1 MTTWQ
6 EAYEK
11 YKQEKHEADEK
22 KFLPRLDPR
31 LETLSIEV
39 WGQRAKL
46 TYLEDMLESTI
57 AKVAELEKRAS

>member
-1 MTTWQ
+1 MTTWK

-31 LETLSIEV
+31 LETLTIEI
-39 WGQRAKL
+39 WGH
-46 TYLEDMLESTI
+46 LEDMLESTI
-57 AKVAELEKRAS
+57 ARVAELEKRAS

>member
-31 LETLSIEV
+31 LETLTIEI
-39 WGQRAKL
+39 WGH
-46 TYLEDMLESTI
+46 LEDMLESTI
-57 AKVAELEKRAS
+57 ARVAELEKRAS